1 MTELPFNSNHR
12 RPNPRHFYAYRKNG
26 VFQSGL
32 KVDYVRLT
40 NTVIAPREEAEL
52 DEDIKLIRTGVAK
65 CKDLFYLDTRNFTS
79 LTLRIALSLA
89 IIVST
94 LLSIAAF
101 VSGEI
106 VEKNGFSNNVFLN
119 FLIVYASSFVG
130 SLLYF
135 LFLMFILIVII
146 KYIYF
151 LVGITRF
158 RVLPTIFNITLL
170 LTLFLFSSI
179 WVAYLSNPARN
190 SKVFEFPIGI
200 LILPIVFPVLTTF
213 LSSIN
218 IKNHRRIKIET
229 EWRVN
234 GRVYGEHLNQ
244 DNIPVLYPKRARDF
258 YPLSPMEYRTL
269 IAYQTAQGDRKQV
282 RQCLKVW
289 RTKPI
294 VVEEDARLFARQN
307 SNLLRRLGIF
317 LFRITVSLLAIVLE
331 LFGKPTKNKFLN
343 VLAQRLK
350 IQGINRTYWIY
361 QECEAALKRLIAT
374 QGS

>member
-1 MTELPFNSNHR
+1 MTELSFNSNHR
-12 RPNPRHFYAYRKNG
+12 KPNPRHFYAYRKGG

-40 NTVIAPREEAEL
+40 NTVMAPREEAEL
-52 DEDIKLIRTGVAK
+52 DEDIRLIRTGVAK
-65 CKDLFYLDTRNFTS
+65 CKDLFYLDTINFTS

-89 IIVST
+89 IIVSMF
-94 LLSIAAF
+94 LIIAALF
-101 VSGEI
+101 YGEI
-106 VEKNGFSNNVFLN
+106 VEKNDFSNNLFLN
-119 FLIVYASSFVG
+119 FVIIYLSAFFG
-130 SLLYF
+130 SLVYF
-135 LFLMFILIVII
+135 SFWIFIFTVII

-170 LTLFLFSSI
+170 LMLFLFSSI
-179 WVAYLSNPARN
+179 WVVYLSNPARN
-190 SKVFEFPIGI
+190 SKIFEFSRGM
-200 LILPIVFPVLTTF
+200 LILPIVFPGLTTL

-234 GRVYGEHLNQ
+234 RRVYGEHLNQ

-282 RQCLKVW
+282 RQQLKVW
-289 RTKPI
+289 RIKPV

-317 LFRITVSLLAIVLE
+317 LFRITASLFAMFLE
-331 LFGKPTKNKFLN
+331 FLGKPTKNKFLN
-343 VLAQRLK
+343 ALAQRLK

-361 QECEAALKRLIAT
+361 QECEAALKRLNAK
-374 QGS
+374 